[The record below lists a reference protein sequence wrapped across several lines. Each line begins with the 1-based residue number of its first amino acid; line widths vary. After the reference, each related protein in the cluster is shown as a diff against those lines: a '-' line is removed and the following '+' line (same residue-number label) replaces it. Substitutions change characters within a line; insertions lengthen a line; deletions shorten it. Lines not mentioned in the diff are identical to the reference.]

1 MGLECPKPGV
11 RSLPKTMDLLSY
23 LRILRRR
30 WTLIAALAVLGLAIG
45 VGTGYASQMKS
56 SNDRH
61 YKATHIL
68 VSDEN
73 ANSVSDQESPFTSLD
88 QNALLVTS
96 GDVPKRVGSKL
107 EGNGRKLAEQVLVT
121 TNSGTNTLEI
131 TAASRDASE
140 SERIADTFADELM
153 ASITER
159 LQTRYSEQRDRIN
172 RRLDELQRQ
181 ITDLDAQLARGPLD
195 PLIQAR
201 RNGFVDE
208 YRVTFQQFQN
218 LADKSDPT
226 SPLSTLESAHS
237 VPISPSE
244 YNERL
249 QRGRIG
255 ENIVSIDPNSGET
268 PDVPGSTSNAFE
280 GPLSRGALGGFLG
293 LLAGIGLALVAE
305 RLDPRLRSRVD
316 IEDVYGQP
324 VLAEIPPLTKVQR
337 EKGEVVSHASPLSR
351 TAEAHRTV
359 RSALVFERV
368 ADARSN
374 GNGTGD
380 ASWAALPL
388 EAHAHTDGKADGPH
402 VVMITSADAKE
413 GKTITTAN
421 LAAVYAESGASVLAL
436 NCDFRRP
443 MLHGYLGGANEPRKA
458 TRTPIEGVMLVSN
471 VLDDPAANPSRITA
485 EQRKIVEAAKNSFD
499 VVLIDTAPLLATN
512 DAIELVPAVDAVVV
526 VMRPGI
532 STADSAVRARE
543 LLDRAHAPVA
553 GVVMVGVPEVAAER
567 YHYYSSE
574 ASHKA
579 AKRERKPV
587 ASSSTA
593 GSGGIHAGEEAGT
606 EPEQST

>member
-1 MGLECPKPGV
+1 
-11 RSLPKTMDLLSY
+11 MDLLSY

-30 WTLIAALAVLGLAIG
+30 WTLIAAVALLGLAIG
-45 VGTGYASQMKS
+45 AGTGYASQMKS

-68 VSDEN
+68 VSDES
-73 ANSVSDQESPFTSLD
+73 ANSGSNQDSPFTSLD

-140 SERIADTFADELM
+140 SEKIADTFADELM

-159 LQTRYSEQRDRIN
+159 LQTRYSEQRDRIT

-181 ITDLDAQLARGPLD
+181 ANDFDAQLGAGPLD

-201 RNGFVDE
+201 RNGVIDE
-208 YRVTFQQFQN
+208 YRVTFQQLQN

-226 SPLSTLESAHS
+226 SPLSTLESAQS
-237 VPISPSE
+237 VLISPSE

-255 ENIVSIDPNSGET
+255 ENIVSIDPNSDET

-280 GPLSRGALGGFLG
+280 GPLPRGALGGFLG

-305 RLDPRLRSRVD
+305 RLDPRLRSRFDV
-316 IEDVYGQP
+316 EDVYGQP
-324 VLAEIPPLTKVQR
+324 VLAEIPLLTKVQR
-337 EKGEVVSHASPLSR
+337 EKGEVVSHASPLSG
-351 TAEAHRTV
+351 TAEAHRTI
-359 RSALVFERV
+359 RSALVFQQV

-374 GNGTGD
+374 GNGPGA
-380 ASWAALPL
+380 ASWAALPFG
-388 EAHAHTDGKADGPH
+388 AHAHTDGNTNGPQ

-443 MLHGYLGGANEPRKA
+443 MLHTYLGAANKPRKTA
-458 TRTPIEGVMLVSN
+458 RTMIPGVMLVSN
-471 VLDDPAANPSRITA
+471 VVDDPVANPSQITA
-485 EQRKIVEAAKNSFD
+485 EQRRVVEAAKQSFD
-499 VVLIDTAPLLATN
+499 VVLLDTAPLLATN
-512 DAIELVPAVDAVVV
+512 DAIEVVPAVDAVVV

-543 LLDRAHAPVA
+543 LLDRANAPVA
-553 GVVMVGVPEVAAER
+553 GVVMVGDAAVAADR

-574 ASHKA
+574 VSREA
-579 AKRERKPV
+579 ATREPEPA

-593 GSGGIHAGEEAGT
+593 GSDGTFAGEEAGT
-606 EPEQST
+606 ESKQST